1 MASVLV
7 KKRCRCSTQ
16 ESEEGPD
23 ASDILEGDYE
33 HDSSTITSI
42 IGMTD
47 CMQEKAV
54 YVERL
59 KYVPNANEIDSVPPP
74 PPLPPPETNKNIVDG
89 AAIV

>member
-7 KKRCRCSTQ
+7 KKRCRCSSQ

-59 KYVPNANEIDSVPPP
+59 KYVPNEIDSVPPP
-74 PPLPPPETNKNIVDG
+74 PTPPETNKNIVDG